1 MQVLVWKSMGW
12 DDTRQGHTQN
22 YETTRMNVLSQMFDR
37 VVNTPLQLKCNIQYS
52 LYFLEISEDVK
63 KQ

>member
-12 DDTRQGHTQN
+12 DDTRQGNTQD

-37 VVNTPLQLKCNIQYS
+37 VVNTPLQLKCNI
-52 LYFLEISEDVK
+52 
-63 KQ
+63 